1 MLRVA
6 LTGGIGTGK
15 SYVLARLRDAG
26 VPVIDADVLAREAVA
41 TGSQGLAAVVSRFG
55 RDVLS
60 GDGSLDRARLAQ
72 IVFADKTARRDLE
85 AIVHPYV
92 RRRIDDFFL
101 TLPDD
106 VPFAVAD
113 IPLLYEAGRQRQF
126 DRVVVVACA
135 PDTQIARIMKRD
147 RLSRQEADRRVAA
160 QLPIDAKVALA
171 DDVIRTDGSYE
182 ETNAQVQQLVTRL
195 RAEKGV

>member
-6 LTGGIGTGK
+6 LTGGLGTGK
-15 SYVLARLRDAG
+15 SYVLARMRDAG

-41 TGSQGLAAVVSRFG
+41 PGSPGLDAVVARFG
-55 RDVLS
+55 TDVLNR
-60 GDGSLDRARLAQ
+60 DGSLDRARLAE
-72 IVFADKTARRDLE
+72 IVFRDKAARRDLE

-101 TLPDD
+101 SVPDD

-113 IPLLYEAGRQRQF
+113 IPLIYETGRQRQF
-126 DRVVVVACA
+126 DRVIVAACSRDA
-135 PDTQIARIMKRD
+135 QIARVMKRGGLT
-147 RLSRQEADRRVAA
+147 REEAERRVGA
-160 QLPIDAKVALA
+160 QLPIEAKVALA

-182 ETNAQVQQLVTRL
+182 ETNAQVQELLTRL
-195 RAEKGV
+195 RAE

>member
-1 MLRVA
+1 MRRVA

-15 SYVLARLRDAG
+15 SYVLARMRDAG
-26 VPVIDADVLAREAVA
+26 VPVIDADLLAREAVA
-41 TGSQGLAAVVSRFG
+41 PGSPGLDAVVARFG
-55 RDVLS
+55 PDVLS
-60 GDGSLDRARLAQ
+60 RDGSLDRARLAE
-72 IVFADKTARRDLE
+72 IVFRDKAGRHDLE

-101 TLPDD
+101 SVPDE

-113 IPLLYEAGRQRQF
+113 IPLLYETGRQRQF
-126 DRVVVVACA
+126 DRVIVAACSR
-135 PDTQIARIMKRD
+135 DTQIARVMKRGGLP
-147 RLSRQEADRRVAA
+147 REEAERRVDA

-182 ETNAQVQQLVTRL
+182 DTNAQVRDVLARL
-195 RAEKGV
+195 RAV

>member
-15 SYVLARLRDAG
+15 SYVLARMRDAG

-41 TGSQGLAAVVSRFG
+41 PGSPGLDAVVARFG
-55 RDVLS
+55 RGVLNP
-60 GDGSLDRARLAQ
+60 DGSLDRARLAQ

-101 TLPDD
+101 TVPDE

-126 DRVVVVACA
+126 DRIVVVACSR
-135 PDTQIARIMKRD
+135 DTQIARVMKRD
-147 RLSRQEADRRVAA
+147 GLPREEAERRISA

-171 DDVIRTDGSYE
+171 DDVIRTDGKYD
-182 ETNAQVQQLVTRL
+182 ETNAQIRDLLTRL
-195 RAEKGV
+195 RAA